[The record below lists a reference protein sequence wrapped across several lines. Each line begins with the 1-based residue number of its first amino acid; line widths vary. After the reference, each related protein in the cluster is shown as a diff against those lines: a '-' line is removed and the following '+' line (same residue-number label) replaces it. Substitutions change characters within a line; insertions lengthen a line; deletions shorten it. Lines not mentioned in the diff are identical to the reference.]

1 MTEAERTGSGRKLED
16 SFEWHALASL
26 LPYLWPRGALEIRL
40 RVVAALAF
48 LALAKIATVYIP
60 VLYKEA
66 VDILGADGEALV
78 VVPVGVI
85 LGYGIVRVLA
95 TAFGELRDA
104 IFAKVGQ
111 RAIRQ
116 VALATFRHLH
126 GLALRFHLDR
136 QTGGLSRA
144 IERGTKAI
152 DFLLRFALFHIL
164 PTLLELA
171 MVCIILWTL
180 FNVWFALVTLCTIVG
195 FVAYT
200 MVVTEWR
207 LKYRRRMNETD
218 QEANTRAIDSLL
230 NYETVK
236 YFGNEAYEASRFDS
250 ALQRYERAA
259 VTSNASLSLLNI
271 GQALIVGCGLA
282 GMMLMAGH
290 GVAEGAMTVGDF
302 VMVNTYLIQLYLP
315 LGYLGFVYREIKQSL
330 TDMEA
335 MFYLLG
341 VEPEVE
347 DAPLA
352 PPLADGPG
360 EIVFR
365 DVSFGYDP
373 RRRILHDVSFS
384 VPAGRRTAI
393 VGSTG
398 AGKST
403 LSRLL
408 YRFYDVTE
416 GVIAIDGQ
424 DIRSVTQASVRASIG
439 IVPQD
444 TVLFNDTVYYNIAYG
459 RPEATPAEIE
469 AAARSA
475 AIHDQIMAM
484 PDGYQT
490 VVGERGLKLSGG
502 EKQRV
507 AIARTILKRPR
518 ILMFDEATSALDTRT
533 EREIQVALK
542 EISRERTTLVIA
554 HRLSTVVDADEIL
567 VLEQGRI
574 AERGTHASLLARRR
588 DIRQDVGPSAGR
600 GRRSPPAGGRNAPAR
615 LIRPLPVFPAG
626 GTMAGSKQRGGRWPD
641 LRKPPWTSSSSVSAT
656 AACSPCRSQTPASR
670 WPRFGR

>member
-1 MTEAERTGSGRKLED
+1 MSAHGRHESRPAVTDAGRSGAGRKLEAG
-16 SFEWHALASL
+16 FEWRALAAL
-26 LPYLWPRGALEIRL
+26 LPYLWPRGELEIKAR
-40 RVVAALAF
+40 VAAALGL
-48 LALAKIATVYIP
+48 LALAKLATVYIP
-60 VLYKEA
+60 VLYKQA
-66 VDILGADGEALV
+66 VDILGGEAGAAV
-78 VVPVGVI
+78 AVPVGI
-85 LGYGIVRVLA
+85 IIGYGVARLLA

-104 IFAKVGQ
+104 VFAKVGQ
-111 RAIRQ
+111 RAIRR

-152 DFLLRFALFHIL
+152 DFLLRFALFHII

-171 MVCIILWTL
+171 MVCGILWTL
-180 FNVWFALVTLCTIVG
+180 FNVWFALVTLVTIVG

-200 MVVTEWR
+200 MAVTEWR

-236 YFGNEAYEASRFDS
+236 YFGNEDYEARRFDA
-250 ALQRYERAA
+250 ALRRYERAA

-271 GQALIVGCGLA
+271 GQAIIIGTGLA
-282 GMMLMAGH
+282 AIMLMAGY
-290 GVAEGAMTVGDF
+290 GVAEGTMTVGDF

-315 LGYLGFVYREIKQSL
+315 LNYLGFVYREIKQSL

-341 VEPEVE
+341 VAPEVE
-347 DAPLA
+347 DTPGA

-360 EIVFR
+360 EIVFSG
-365 DVSFGYDP
+365 VSFAYDP
-373 RRRILHDVSFS
+373 RRRILHEVSFA

-393 VGSTG
+393 VGPTG

-408 YRFYDVTE
+408 YRFYDATE
-416 GVIAIDGQ
+416 GAISIDGQ
-424 DIRSVTQASVRASIG
+424 DIRAVTQASVRAAIG

-459 RPEATPAEIE
+459 RPDAAPTDVE

-542 EISRERTTLVIA
+542 EISRNRTTLVIA

-567 VLEQGRI
+567 VLEHGRI
-574 AERGTHASLLARRR
+574 VERGTHAVLLAR
-588 DIRQDVGPSAGR
+588 DGTYAQMWARQQEAGEAAAL
-600 GRRSPPAGGRNAPAR
+600 PEGGEAR
-615 LIRPLPVFPAG
+615 LPA
-626 GTMAGSKQRGGRWPD
+626 
-641 LRKPPWTSSSSVSAT
+641 
-656 AACSPCRSQTPASR
+656 
-670 WPRFGR
+670 

>member
-1 MTEAERTGSGRKLED
+1 MLASAIAPLYMSGHGRDASKRAVTEAERTGSGRKLED
-16 SFEWHALASL
+16 GFEWGALASL
-26 LPYLWPRGALEIRL
+26 LPYLWPRGEIEIKL
-40 RVVAALAF
+40 RVAAALAF

-60 VLYKEA
+60 ILYKEA
-66 VDILGADGEALV
+66 VDVLGADGEALV

-85 LGYGIVRVLA
+85 LGYGVARLLA

-104 IFAKVGQ
+104 VFAKVGQ
-111 RAIRQ
+111 RAIRK

-152 DFLLRFALFHIL
+152 DFLLRFALFNIL

-171 MVCIILWTL
+171 MVCGILWTL
-180 FNVWFALVTLCTIVG
+180 FNVWFALVTLGTIAG
-195 FVAYT
+195 FIAYT
-200 MVVTEWR
+200 MIVTEWR
-207 LKYRRRMNETD
+207 LKYRRRMNESD

-236 YFGNEAYEASRFDS
+236 YFGNEGYEASRFDG
-250 ALQRYERAA
+250 ALRRYERAA

-271 GQALIVGCGLA
+271 GQALIVGCGLS
-282 GMMLMAGH
+282 GMMLMAGY
-290 GVAEGAMTVGDF
+290 GVAGGTMTLGDF

-315 LGYLGFVYREIKQSL
+315 LNYLGFVYREIKQSL

-335 MFYLLG
+335 MFYLLD
-341 VEPEVE
+341 VEAEIE
-347 DAPLA
+347 DKPQA

-360 EIVFR
+360 EIAFSGVC
-365 DVSFGYDP
+365 FGYDP
-373 RRRILHDVSFS
+373 RRRILHDVSFA

-393 VGSTG
+393 VGPTG

-403 LSRLL
+403 LSRLI
-408 YRFYDVTE
+408 YRFYDVTG

-424 DIRSVTQASVRASIG
+424 DIRTVTQASVRAAIG

-459 RPEATPAEIE
+459 RPDATPGEVE
-469 AAARSA
+469 AAARTA

-490 VVGERGLKLSGG
+490 LVGERGLKLSGG

-542 EISRERTTLVIA
+542 EISRDRTTLVIA

-574 AERGTHASLLARRR
+574 AERGTHAVLLANDGTYAQMWARQQEARE
-588 DIRQDVGPSAGR
+588 DIPPPLSDRPVDGSMASLKL
-600 GRRSPPAGGRNAPAR
+600 RSP
-615 LIRPLPVFPAG
+615 
-626 GTMAGSKQRGGRWPD
+626 
-641 LRKPPWTSSSSVSAT
+641 
-656 AACSPCRSQTPASR
+656 
-670 WPRFGR
+670 